1 MLHKTKKRSHF
12 KKKQKNSIN
21 FEVLNI
27 FVRQLSE
34 PNISKLI
41 QFYEIPINKQFA

>member
-1 MLHKTKKRSHF
+1 MLHKANKLSYF
-12 KKKQKNSIN
+12 KKKQKTSL
-21 FEVLNI
+21 VLNI

-41 QFYEIPINKQFA
+41 QFYEITINNLFT